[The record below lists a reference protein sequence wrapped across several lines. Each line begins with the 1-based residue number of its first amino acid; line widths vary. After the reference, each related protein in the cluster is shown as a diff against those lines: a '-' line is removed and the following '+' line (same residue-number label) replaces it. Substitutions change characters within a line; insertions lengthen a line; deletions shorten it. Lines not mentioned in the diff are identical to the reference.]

1 MDVPINHSV
10 LVIRLFSI
18 YQILKNN
25 SLKKNVWLFAITRGA
40 KLGEKNDSVILLPSS
55 IFVVFLFCRIV
66 LKVPNSKPLTTITC
80 QQPDL
85 VSLSSATPT
94 TPYPLHTS
102 FVLTSCDLNL
112 DLSMIMA
119 TLDKNSAAMVVDSP
133 TNVSLTVRLIMQG
146 KVRFSFSIY
155 LLLHIHSTYKT
166 LVYAII
172 NLRNLLFTL
181 KCLTK

>member
-1 MDVPINHSV
+1 
-10 LVIRLFSI
+10 
-18 YQILKNN
+18 
-25 SLKKNVWLFAITRGA
+25 
-40 KLGEKNDSVILLPSS
+40 
-55 IFVVFLFCRIV
+55 
-66 LKVPNSKPLTTITC
+66 
-80 QQPDL
+80 
-85 VSLSSATPT
+85 
-94 TPYPLHTS
+94 
-102 FVLTSCDLNL
+102 
-112 DLSMIMA
+112 MIMA